1 MRLSYG
7 ICSFTYIKEEPGM
20 QRVLE
25 KMAQKLND
33 YDEASL
39 MQLWQHYATQVHE
52 FEPCKRWEEAAIALC
67 LIQAVHWKNQLFNY
81 HLALTASPAE
91 KPELPPLPE
100 FFNKKKESGKE
111 SQEKHSQ
118 KATVLLFS
126 EKKEK
131 LKERKDA
138 ALSSIRLPGDGNE
151 NKDD

>member
-1 MRLSYG
+1 
-7 ICSFTYIKEEPGM
+7 M

-91 KPELPPLPE
+91 KGDLPPLPD
-100 FFNKKKESGKE
+100 FFHEKQDTAKAV
-111 SQEKHSQ
+111 QEKEQQNQ
-118 KATVLLFS
+118 KATVLRFP
-126 EKKEK
+126 EKSGKGKSRKEAT
-131 LKERKDA
+131 LATLRLTDD
-138 ALSSIRLPGDGNE
+138 SSG
-151 NKDD
+151 KDDDD

>member
-1 MRLSYG
+1 
-7 ICSFTYIKEEPGM
+7 M

-81 HLALTASPAE
+81 HLALTASPAD
-91 KPELPPLPE
+91 KGDLPPLPD
-100 FFNKKKESGKE
+100 FFKEKQGNE
-111 SQEKHSQ
+111 QEAADTPEKQ
-118 KATVLLFS
+118 NPKATVLRFP
-126 EKKEK
+126 EKSGKVKKRKEGIVAS
-131 LKERKDA
+131 LRLADDSGDTDKD
-138 ALSSIRLPGDGNE
+138 
-151 NKDD
+151 